1 MHLKRLKSAL
11 DRLYESFD
19 FNARLRNDPIE
30 FPHRYSRVE
39 DIEVVGFIS
48 ATFAYGRIGSFKRVI
63 ERILRIL
70 DHSPSGFVKGFS
82 FSKDAHLFRGVNY
95 RFNTGEDIAGLFF
108 VLSELLRKF
117 GSLEAAFLSFFDGE
131 ELSSSIN
138 GIRDYA
144 LKKVETAG
152 IDVGERFAFLFPSP
166 RNGACKRMNLF
177 LRWMVRD
184 RDIDFGVWKSF
195 RKDQLVIPL
204 DTHIARIGR
213 CLGLTQRK
221 TQGWKMAIEITR
233 SLRLLDPED
242 PLKYD
247 FALCHH
253 GVIGV
258 CNRCKRDRQGCLLLG
273 DAGKTDMK
281 T

>member
-1 MHLKRLKSAL
+1 LHLQRLKSAL

-30 FPHRYSRVE
+30 FPHRYSKAE
-39 DIEVVGFIS
+39 DIEVVGLIS
-48 ATFAYGRIGSFKRVI
+48 ACLAYGKIDLFKRVI
-63 ERILRIL
+63 EEILKRIKG
-70 DHSPSGFVKGFS
+70 SPSEFLGQFSLKREASFFKGI
-82 FSKDAHLFRGVNY
+82 RY
-95 RFNTGEDIAGLFF
+95 RFQSEEDIAGLFF
-108 VLSELLRKF
+108 VLSELIGEYGR
-117 GSLEAAFLSFFDGE
+117 LEEGFYHFFDGKE
-131 ELSSSIN
+131 ISSSIS

-144 LKKVETAG
+144 IKKIEASD
-152 IDVGERFAFLFPSP
+152 IEVGQGFFFFFPSP
-166 RNGACKRMNLF
+166 KTGACKRMNLF

-184 RDIDFGVWKSF
+184 RDIDFGIWRSF

-213 CLGLTQRK
+213 CLGLTKRR
-221 TQGWKMAIEITR
+221 TQGWKMAIEITQ

-253 GVIGV
+253 GVIGI
-258 CNRCKRDRQGCLLLG
+258 CKRCKRDRKSCLLLG